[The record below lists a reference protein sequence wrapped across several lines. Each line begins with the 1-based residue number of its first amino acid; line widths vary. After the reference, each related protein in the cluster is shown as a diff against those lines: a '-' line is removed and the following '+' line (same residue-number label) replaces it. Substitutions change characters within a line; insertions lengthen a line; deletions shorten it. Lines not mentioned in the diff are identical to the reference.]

1 MAKDYVSRRAQ
12 VVVIGGSTGSIE
24 VLLKLLPA
32 LPSPLPVAI
41 IVVVHRKNTADST
54 LATLLA
60 TKTAIP
66 LKEVDDKDP
75 VTPGT
80 IYLAPAD
87 YHLLIE
93 PNGLLTL
100 DDSEK
105 IHYSRPSIDVTF
117 ESAADVYGRGLV
129 GVLLSGA
136 NADGVSG
143 LHAIKRAGG
152 QIIAQDPSTALAGFM
167 PQQAIRQLPI
177 DHVFTVDELIRFMNT
192 LS

>member
-1 MAKDYVSRRAQ
+1 MAKDYVSRRVQ

-32 LPSPLPVAI
+32 LQSPLPVAL

-75 VTPGT
+75 LTPGT

-136 NADGVSG
+136 NADGVGG
-143 LHAIKRAGG
+143 LDAIKRAGG
-152 QIIAQDPSTALAGFM
+152 LIIAQNPSTALAEFM

-177 DHVFTVDELIRFMNT
+177 DYVFTVEELISFMNT
-192 LS
+192 LT